1 MPVPDTETAT
11 ARRERAGRRLTRLL
25 ALSDR
30 GTSST
35 QSESLRGPITVK
47 KIKTYGNFPTKV
59 AGGVKTIIIFQS
71 S

>member
-35 QSESLRGPITVK
+35 QSESLRGAITGGNI
-47 KIKTYGNFPTKV
+47 KIYGNFHSRV
-59 AGGVKTIIIFQS
+59 AGGVKTSVIFHS